1 MRKVCQNNFEESRK
15 LGEKTRVEIHNG
27 NTLIELPVELARVI
41 GNSQEALTDLVYRVG
56 LVLIRT
62 TLQEEVKSL
71 VGEKYYPDKESPWR
85 RWSKQRGYVVW
96 TGKKVNLKRP
106 RVRSKD
112 GQREASLES
121 YQAFQSEKGLDERLG
136 ERVILGL
143 STRNYDRAIND
154 FCDGYGLAKSSVSRH
169 FIKTSAK
176 KLEALL
182 ERPLGKLDLVVIGID
197 GIEVSGEI
205 LIIAVGIDRQG
216 KKHILGLWQ
225 GATENAQVCK
235 DLLTDMVRRGLETSP
250 QYLFVVDGAKALSK
264 AIKEVFGQDA
274 PIQRCQIHKRRNV
287 KGYLPE
293 NYQVAVDNRLKVAY
307 NMKGYDEAKNLLL
320 KTVEYLKEINP
331 SAARSLEEGLEE
343 TLAVHRLGLPDILRK
358 TLSSTNFI
366 ESTLSITRDVT
377 GNVKRWR
384 RGDQRL
390 RWVASAL
397 LEAESRMIRIRG
409 YRALPILIN
418 NLKSID
424 SEKEIA

>member
-1 MRKVCQNNFEESRK
+1 MRKVCQNDLEESRK

-41 GNSQEALTDLVYRVG
+41 GHSQEALTDLVYRVG

-71 VGEKYYPDKESPWR
+71 VGERYYPDKESPWR

-96 TGKKVNLKRP
+96 AGKKVNLKRP

-112 GQREASLES
+112 GQREASMES
-121 YQAFQSEKGLDERLG
+121 YQAFQSEKGLDERLA

-143 STRNYDRAIND
+143 STRNYERVIND
-154 FCDGYGLAKSSVSRH
+154 FCDGYGLAKSSISRH

-182 ERPLGKLDLVVIGID
+182 ERPLGKLDLVAIGID
-197 GIEVSGEI
+197 GIDLSGEV
-205 LIIAVGIDRQG
+205 LVIAVGIDRQG

-235 DLLTDMVRRGLETSP
+235 DLLTDMVRRGLEAG
-250 QYLFVVDGAKALSK
+250 QKYLFVVDGAKALSK
-264 AIKEVFGQDA
+264 VIKEVFGEA
-274 PIQRCQIHKRRNV
+274 SLIQRCQIHKRRNV

-293 NYQVAVDNRLKVAY
+293 NYQVAVDNRLRVAY
-307 NMKGYDEAKNLLL
+307 NMKGYDEAKELLL

-331 SAARSLEEGLEE
+331 SAARSLEEGMEE
-343 TLAVHRLGLPDILRK
+343 TLTVHRLGLPDILRR